1 MVWVWSLQA
10 LPSDTFSDIYNSCSA
25 QSWSSPLCFPARS
38 SPLLPSKA
46 EIICEQFFATVSNV
60 VRNNN
65 VNDPNGILV
74 DFETAINAIRNVLP
88 QTDISG
94 GFFHLSL
101 NLWKHIQRA
110 GSQECYMSDP
120 EFGLQFRLIAALA
133 FVPPQDVANSFDQLF
148 VVIRNQYDGDADKVL
163 SYFVDTNIGHFRR
176 NAPRRPPLFPIELWN
191 MFHRTA

>member
-1 MVWVWSLQA
+1 MVWGWSLQA

-25 QSWSSPLCFPARS
+25 QSWSSPLCFPTRS

-74 DFETAINAIRNVLP
+74 DFETAINAKCFVLIEMFYHR
-88 QTDISG
+88 QISG

-120 EFGLQFRLIAALA
+120 EFGLQ
-133 FVPPQDVANSFDQLF
+133 
-148 VVIRNQYDGDADKVL
+148 
-163 SYFVDTNIGHFRR
+163 
-176 NAPRRPPLFPIELWN
+176 
-191 MFHRTA
+191 